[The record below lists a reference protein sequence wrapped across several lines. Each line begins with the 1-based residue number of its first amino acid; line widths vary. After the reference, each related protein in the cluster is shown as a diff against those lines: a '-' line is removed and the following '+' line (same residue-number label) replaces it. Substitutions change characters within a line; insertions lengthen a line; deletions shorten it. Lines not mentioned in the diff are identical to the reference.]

1 MNIEEEEIVSALVKK
16 FGWSEG
22 SARLGVQAHF
32 RCEYC
37 GRDLLASVDDYDAWQ
52 VDHILPQSKGGPD
65 DPDNLAV
72 SCKTCNFLKRN
83 VVPEGLDRHA
93 RLRNATVQIQISRA
107 RKLDEVSAIRNLVYR
122 GGHG

>member
-1 MNIEEEEIVSALVKK
+1 MKEQEIVSVLVEK
-16 FGWSEG
+16 FGWSET
-22 SARLGVQAHF
+22 SARLGIQARF

-65 DPDNLAV
+65 DFENLAV
-72 SCKTCNFLKRN
+72 SCKTCNFMKRN

-93 RLRNATVQIQISRA
+93 RIRSAAVQIEVLRT
-107 RKLDEVSAIRNLVYR
+107 RKLGEVAAIRHVVC
-122 GGHG
+122 GGGTG